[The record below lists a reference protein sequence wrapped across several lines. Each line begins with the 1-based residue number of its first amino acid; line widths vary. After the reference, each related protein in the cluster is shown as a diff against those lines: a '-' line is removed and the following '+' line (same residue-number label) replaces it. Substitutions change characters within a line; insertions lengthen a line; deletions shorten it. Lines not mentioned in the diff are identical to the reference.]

1 MVKLRG
7 AGALLFVLF
16 LDCWQWSNADRSP
29 SSKNLEEGMA
39 KIFDEILLQVFSSI
53 TFDESRRTAG
63 KSMTKRATE
72 ETASVAGNSPEPASF
87 LSHVDRISNNGHIS
101 EERKRKAPS
110 LFNRAVSEPLT
121 TVDQGRVKPDTQSK
135 AVPCTQLPSFLQRDI
150 VIAAIS
156 VAGILAATG
165 LLLLMLTIHSRRKR
179 PLYSPANITY
189 NIFIM
194 NGKTWWQKSQEKDSK
209 KFAGKQK
216 QLNCDS
222 CV

>member
-16 LDCWQWSNADRSP
+16 LDCWQCADMHQPFPPVEGSNADRSP

-72 ETASVAGNSPEPASF
+72 ERSNADRSPSSKNLEEGMAKIFENNPTNDENHNPP
-87 LSHVDRISNNGHIS
+87 HVENILQTLQRTVGHIS

-121 TVDQGRVKPDTQSK
+121 TVDQGRVKPDTLRQ
-135 AVPCTQLPSFLQRDI
+135 T
-150 VIAAIS
+150 
-156 VAGILAATG
+156 
-165 LLLLMLTIHSRRKR
+165 
-179 PLYSPANITY
+179 
-189 NIFIM
+189 
-194 NGKTWWQKSQEKDSK
+194 
-209 KFAGKQK
+209 
-216 QLNCDS
+216 
-222 CV
+222 